1 MIFKSSQSLAKRSL
15 RMFVLFLLTPCLNS
29 FSQSSVLEN
38 YIQEGLKSNLQL
50 QQEQLNYEKSIH
62 NLGLAKAL
70 FMPQLSANA
79 TYSLAKGGRTIDI
92 PVGDLLNGV
101 YATLNQLTGTNSFS
115 SVQNVSEQFLPNNF
129 HETKL
134 RVIQPLFN
142 PEIYFNYKAQKE
154 LITVQQAQKN
164 AYQNELKYNIIS
176 AYYQYLQSEEALTIL
191 AKTKIILLELLKVNT
206 RLVANAKA
214 TKDVVLSTEY
224 EISKI
229 DQQIAENEK
238 NNQVARSYF
247 NFLLNRELESTI
259 IKDTT
264 LVAAYQANL
273 NLNEMTDEAIKNRND
288 LRQLEGGIR
297 ANEELVGLQKGNA
310 WLPKINAVGDI
321 GYQGFGYKFDQPQQ
335 FYLVQ
340 FGLSWDIFKGGE
352 KATKIQQARIDQSVL
367 ENKMKQLK
375 KQIELQVIQAY
386 YELETSRQA
395 LASSQSGVRS
405 TEKSFQIIRSKYQ
418 EGQAILLEYLDAQNK
433 WTTARLTQ
441 SINHYELLRK
451 EAALHK
457 TLSNL

>member
-1 MIFKSSQSLAKRSL
+1 MNTRSYIFT
-15 RMFVLFLLTPCLNS
+15 FVLWMVSLQLLA
-29 FSQSSVLEN
+29 QSSILDQ

-50 QQEQLNYEKSIH
+50 QQEQLNYDKSVE

-70 FMPQLSANA
+70 FMPQVSAIANY
-79 TYSLAKGGRTIDI
+79 TLAGGGRKIQF
-92 PVGDLLNGV
+92 PVGDLLNPV
-101 YATLNQLTGTNSFS
+101 YTTLNQLTGTSAFP
-115 SVQNVSEQFLPNNF
+115 QIANVNEQFLPNNF
-129 HETKL
+129 HETKF
-134 RVIQPLFN
+134 RVVQPLFN
-142 PEIYFNYKAQKE
+142 PDIYFNYKAQKE

-164 AYQNELKYNIIS
+164 VYQNELKYNITS

-191 AKTKIILLELLKVNT
+191 NKTKILLQELLKINT

-224 EISKI
+224 ELSKI
-229 DQQIAENEK
+229 DQQLAENHK

-247 NFLLNRELESTI
+247 NFLLNRELEAAI

-264 LVAAYQANL
+264 MVSTAQANQ
-273 NLNEMTDEAIKNRND
+273 NLNDLTEEAIKNRQEVK
-288 LRQLEGGIR
+288 QLEGGMR

-310 WLPKINAVGDI
+310 WLPKVNAVGDI
-321 GYQGFGYKFDQPQQ
+321 GYQGFQYKFDQPQQ

-352 KATKIQQARIDQSVL
+352 KRTRVQQARIDQSVL
-367 ENKMKQLK
+367 ENKMQQLK

-405 TEKSFQIIRSKYQ
+405 TEKSFQIIRSKYN

-433 WTTARLTQ
+433 LTTARLTQ

>member
-1 MIFKSSQSLAKRSL
+1 MNTRSYIFT
-15 RMFVLFLLTPCLNS
+15 FVLLIVSLQLLA
-29 FSQSSVLEN
+29 QSSILDQ

-50 QQEQLNYEKSIH
+50 QQEQLNYEKSVD
-62 NLGLAKAL
+62 NLGLARAL
-70 FMPQLSANA
+70 FMPQVSAVANY
-79 TYSLAKGGRTIDI
+79 TLAGGGRKIQF
-92 PVGDLLNGV
+92 PVGDLLNPV
-101 YATLNQLTGTNSFS
+101 YTTLNQLTGTSAFP
-115 SVQNVSEQFLPNNF
+115 QIANVNEQFLPNNF

-164 AYQNELKYNIIS
+164 VYQNELKYNITS

-191 AKTKIILLELLKVNT
+191 NKTKILLQELLKINT

-224 EISKI
+224 ELSKI
-229 DQQIAENEK
+229 DQQIAENQK

-247 NFLLNRELESTI
+247 NFLLNRELEAPI

-264 LVAAYQANL
+264 MVSTAQVNQNL
-273 NLNEMTDEAIKNRND
+273 NDLTDEAIKNRQEVK
-288 LRQLEGGIR
+288 QLEGGMR

-321 GYQGFGYKFDQPQQ
+321 GYQGFQYKFDQPQQ

-352 KATKIQQARIDQSVL
+352 KRMRVQQARIDQSVL
-367 ENKMKQLK
+367 ENKMQQLK

-405 TEKSFQIIRSKYQ
+405 TEKSFQIIRSKYN

-433 WTTARLTQ
+433 LTTSSLTQ
-441 SINHYELLRK
+441 SINYYELLRK

>member
-1 MIFKSSQSLAKRSL
+1 MNTRSYIFT
-15 RMFVLFLLTPCLNS
+15 FVLLIVSLQLLA
-29 FSQSSVLEN
+29 QSSILDQ

-50 QQEQLNYEKSIH
+50 QQEQLNYEKSVD
-62 NLGLAKAL
+62 NLGLARAL
-70 FMPQLSANA
+70 FMPQVSAVANY
-79 TYSLAKGGRTIDI
+79 TLAGGGRKIQF
-92 PVGDLLNGV
+92 PVGDLLNPV
-101 YATLNQLTGTNSFS
+101 YTTLNQLTGTSAFP
-115 SVQNVSEQFLPNNF
+115 QIANVNEQFLPNNF

-154 LITVQQAQKN
+154 LTTVQQAQKN
-164 AYQNELKYNIIS
+164 VYQNELKYNITS
-176 AYYQYLQSEEALTIL
+176 SYYQYLQSEEALTIL
-191 AKTKIILLELLKVNT
+191 NKTKILLQELLKINT

-224 EISKI
+224 ELSKI
-229 DQQIAENEK
+229 DQQIAENQK

-247 NFLLNRELESTI
+247 NFLLNRELEAPI

-264 LVAAYQANL
+264 MVSTAQVNQNL
-273 NLNEMTDEAIKNRND
+273 NDLTDEAIKNRQEVK
-288 LRQLEGGIR
+288 QLEGGMR

-321 GYQGFGYKFDQPQQ
+321 GYQGFQYKFDQPQQ

-352 KATKIQQARIDQSVL
+352 KRMRVQQARIDQSVL
-367 ENKMKQLK
+367 ENKMQQLK

-405 TEKSFQIIRSKYQ
+405 TEKSFQIIRSKYN

-433 WTTARLTQ
+433 LTTSSLTQ
-441 SINHYELLRK
+441 SINYYELLRK